1 MKNLVLAALIV
12 ASLCPTGFA
21 QRTFEVTGTPV
32 PVTLVKKN
40 YGRMPKGIAAYDLNI
55 CNSSRVKQ
63 PVVSSEIY
71 QALSRS
77 DGTLQPIGRQ
87 IVLASMLRSHN
98 WNALRILS
106 LALNS
111 AMGVLTVLN
120 ASKAGGSGQLLAA
133 IALGSLSTQQL
144 TMGLNKNTSAGQLEK
159 FDAQVLEPAL
169 VLDAGSCVE
178 RTVFTAGQNSKV
190 KKPAALSFHV
200 R

>member
-1 MKNLVLAALIV
+1 MKNLVLAALIIT
-12 ASLCPTGFA
+12 SLCAKGFA
-21 QRTFEVTGTPV
+21 QSTFEVTGTPV
-32 PVTLVKKN
+32 PVTLVKQS
-40 YGRMPKGIAAYDLNI
+40 YGRMPKGIAAYDLTI
-55 CNSSRVKQ
+55 CNSSRAKES
-63 PVVSSEIY
+63 VVSSEIY

-77 DGTLQPIGRQ
+77 DGSLQPIGRQ
-87 IVLASMLRSHN
+87 IVLASMLRTQTWS
-98 WNALRILS
+98 AQRIIS

-111 AMGVLTVLN
+111 AMGVLTVLSS
-120 ASKAGGSGQLLAA
+120 SKTGGSGQLLAA

-144 TMGLNKNTSAGQLEK
+144 TTGLTGNRSSDQLEK

-178 RTVFTAGQNSKV
+178 RTVFAAAQNSKV